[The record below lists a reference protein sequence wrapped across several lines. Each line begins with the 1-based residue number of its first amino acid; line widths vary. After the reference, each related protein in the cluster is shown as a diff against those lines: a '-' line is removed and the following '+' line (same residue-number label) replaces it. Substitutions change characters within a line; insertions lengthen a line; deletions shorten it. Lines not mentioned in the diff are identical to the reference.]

1 MKEKGTDNAR
11 EQSAEKENRVNLPP
25 FDTDGLPETGVL
37 PEGVTPDMIAYMR
50 DLIETFNTSAAR
62 LKDAYAALQVKF
74 ERLNLELEETN
85 RELSASLEEQER
97 LSNYL
102 TNILESLSSGVLVV
116 DAEGRITLFN
126 RGAEIITGI
135 LVSEA
140 AGRHY
145 RDVMGSETPE
155 ELTPLWTLE
164 NAEHRQNMEK
174 PIRSR
179 NGRTLPVGFS
189 TSPLQNRAGE
199 MIGAVEIFMDLSM
212 IKSLEE
218 EISRMDKLAALGQM
232 AATMAHK
239 IRNPLGGIAGFAGL
253 LQLELEENENGR
265 RLVGKIVE
273 GVDKLNRIVSS
284 LLSYTAQL
292 RLKTRKVDLKERM
305 EHILRAVKNERPQE
319 TESIRFVVEEP
330 GGPVSAEVDVE
341 HFSEA
346 MVNIIRNSVEAMDTV
361 GTVTVWVFRGE
372 YSFESPCPVAVEVW
386 SIMKKSSQLLE
397 SRQPS
402 AVVIVSDTG
411 TGIERDV
418 LGKLFVP
425 FFTTKENG
433 NGLGLAAAR
442 KVMEA
447 HHGEIWVTSTEGC
460 GTAVGIILPRMSV
473 V

>member
-1 MKEKGTDNAR
+1 M
-11 EQSAEKENRVNLPP
+11 
-25 FDTDGLPETGVL
+25 L
-37 PEGVTPDMIAYMR
+37 PEGVTPDLIAYMR
-50 DLIETFNTSAAR
+50 DLIETFNASATQ
-62 LKDAYAALQVKF
+62 LKDAYAALQAKF
-74 ERLNLELEETN
+74 ERLNLKLEETN
-85 RELSASLEEQER
+85 RELSASLGEQER

-116 DAEGRITLFN
+116 DTEGRITLFN

-135 LVSEA
+135 PVIEA
-140 AGRHY
+140 TGRHY
-145 RDVMGSETPE
+145 RDVMGAETPE

-164 NAEHRQNMEK
+164 NGELRQNMEK

-179 NGRTLPVGFS
+179 NGRNLPVGFS
-189 TSPLQNRAGE
+189 TSPLLNRAGE

-253 LQLELEENENGR
+253 LQLDLEGNESGR

-305 EHILRAVKNERPQE
+305 EHILGAAKEERPKE
-319 TESIRFVVEEP
+319 TESIRFAVEEP
-330 GGPVSAEVDVE
+330 GGPVSAELDVE

-346 MVNIIRNSVEAMDTV
+346 MLNIVRNSVDALDAGGTITV
-361 GTVTVWVFRGE
+361 RVFRGE
-372 YSFESPCPVAVEVW
+372 YAFEPPCSLSADLW
-386 SIMKKSSQLLE
+386 DTMRKSSQLLE

-411 TGIERDV
+411 TGIEQDI
-418 LGKLFVP
+418 LDKLFVP

-447 HHGEIWVTSTEGC
+447 YHGEIFVKSTEGS
-460 GTAVGIILPRMSV
+460 GTAVGIILPRTSV